1 MYCVLDKIP
10 LTYHS
15 PTRRHFGEEPDSR
28 AVATHQGRILI
39 VLMLAVRVQ
48 QPPQQ
53 QEQQQQQQQQQQ
65 HGKVRELKER
75 STQPRGF
82 SQPSGRR
89 LV

>member
-1 MYCVLDKIP
+1 M
-10 LTYHS
+10 
-15 PTRRHFGEEPDSR
+15 
-28 AVATHQGRILI
+28 

-53 QEQQQQQQQQQQ
+53 QEQQQEQQQQQQQQQ

-82 SQPSGRR
+82 SQHNGRR
-89 LV
+89 LE